1 MLNEHSLDTLCGAL
15 AYAMGVEPPKH
26 AAEANP
32 ELSAYVDQILN
43 GGKVDRIFMYNPDA
57 ISQWVCEKYP
67 EYILQVNAYTD
78 LHLPLCSVMP
88 SITPINFGT
97 MYTGAQPEVHGIL
110 EYVKP
115 VIRIDTL
122 FDAMVR
128 AGKKCA
134 IIADEKCSMSHIY
147 LERDIDYITAPN
159 YWTVNALAAKAILED
174 KYDFIVCYNGNYDY
188 RQHRKGPEDPEA
200 LAEIKSNNI
209 AFAMFS
215 EMIKQN
221 WKGHNTLVGF
231 AMDHGSHW
239 ETYYKEGA
247 FRLGNHGSELEE
259 DRNILHHYKIYPAEK

>member
-1 MLNEHSLDTLCGAL
+1 MLNKHSMETVAGAL

-26 AAEANP
+26 AAAANP
-32 ELSAYVDQILN
+32 ELTAYVDAILQ

-57 ISQWVCEKYP
+57 ISQWVCQKYP
-67 EYILQVNAYTD
+67 EYVDQVNQYTD
-78 LHLPLCSVMP
+78 LHVPICSVMP
-88 SITPINFGT
+88 SITPVNFAT
-97 MYTGAQPEVHGIL
+97 MYTGAAPAVHGIQ

-115 VIRIDTL
+115 VLQIDTL

-134 IIADEKCSMSHIY
+134 IIADEKCSLSNIY
-147 LERDIDYITAPN
+147 LEREIDYIRTPN
-159 YWTVNALAAKAILED
+159 YWTTNAEAAKAILED
-174 KYDFIVCYNGNYDY
+174 KYDFIVCYNGNYDF
-188 RQHRKGPEDPEA
+188 RQHRRGPESPEA

-215 EMIKQN
+215 EMIRRN
-221 WKGHNTLVGF
+221 WKRHNTLVGF

-239 ETYYKEGA
+239 ETYYKEGQ

-259 DRNILHHYKIYPAEK
+259 DRNILHHYKIYKAEE